1 MCAREDVIR
10 KGTLMAYL
18 RKLTAL
24 LLCISMIFCLF
35 SCGKEE
41 EQTDP
46 DVPEDEN
53 GGEQTDGG
61 EEEFNP
67 YPYEDLSV
75 FMDLPNY
82 KIVTIS
88 QAALD
93 QMVNNTVSNFLAEND
108 LYTQVFD
115 RKVQNGDKVTID
127 FVGMLD
133 GEAFQGGTAS
143 DYELVIGSGSFIDGF
158 ESGVIGMEI
167 GDVKDLN
174 LKFPENYNPELAGK
188 EVVFTVTLDEI
199 WEVPELTDEMCAE
212 YTGYSTASAYV
223 ESIKTDGIFEYA
235 WNQLLQQCKIKAYPD
250 EYTEYYQSYVNYFT
264 DVASRYSVSFEDFL
278 QTYASYYSDYG
289 LHSGMSTAQF
299 YMVAENYA
307 ESNLVN
313 DLLMYSLLRAEG
325 ITVGGEA
332 FEVAKG
338 RLELEYGV
346 SYEELKETYEST
358 SVIISVLNIALANRL
373 CEYVTIVK

>member
-46 DVPEDEN
+46 DVTEDEN

-82 KIVTIS
+82 KSVTIS
-88 QAALD
+88 QAVLD

-199 WEVPELTDEMCAE
+199 WEVPELTDEICAE

-264 DVASRYSVSFEDFL
+264 DIASRYSVSFEDFL
-278 QTYASYYSDYG
+278 QTYASYYSNYG
-289 LHSGMSTAQF
+289 LYSGMSTAQF

-332 FEVAKG
+332 FEVAKD

>member
-1 MCAREDVIR
+1 MIKLIIR
-10 KGTLMAYL
+10 KGTVMAYFK
-18 RKLTAL
+18 KLTAL
-24 LLCISMIFCLF
+24 LLCLSMIFCLF
-35 SCGKEE
+35 ACGKEDDKVE
-41 EQTDP
+41 P

-75 FMDLPNY
+75 FMDLPSY
-82 KIVTIS
+82 KSVTIS
-88 QAALD
+88 QAVLD
-93 QMVNNTVSNFLAEND
+93 QMVDNAVSSFMAEND
-108 LYTQVFD
+108 LYVQVFD
-115 RKVQNGDKVTID
+115 RKVRNGDKVKID

-174 LKFPENYNPELAGK
+174 LKFPENYTPELAGK

-199 WEVPELTDEMCAE
+199 WELPELTDEMCAE

-223 ESIKTDGIFEYA
+223 ESIKTDCIFEYV
-235 WNQLLQQCKIKAYPD
+235 WDQLLQQCKIKAYPD

-264 DVASRYSVSFEDFL
+264 DTASRYSVSFEDFL
-278 QTYASYYSDYG
+278 QTYASYYSNYG
-289 LHSGMSTAQF
+289 LYSGMTTAQF

-307 ESNLVN
+307 ESNLAN

-325 ITVGGEA
+325 ITVGSEEFEA
-332 FEVAKG
+332 AKG

-346 SYEELKETYEST
+346 SYEELTETYEST
-358 SVIISVLNIALANRL
+358 SVIISALNIALASRL

>member
-1 MCAREDVIR
+1 
-10 KGTLMAYL
+10 MAYL

-82 KIVTIS
+82 KSVTIS
-88 QAALD
+88 QAELD
-93 QMVNNTVSNFLAEND
+93 RMVNNTVSNFLAEND

-133 GEAFQGGTAS
+133 DVAFQGGTAS

-158 ESGVIGMEI
+158 ESGIIGMEI

-174 LKFPENYNPELAGK
+174 LKFPENYTPELAGK

-199 WEVPELTDEMCAE
+199 WEVPELTDEICAE

-278 QTYASYYSDYG
+278 KTYASYYSNYG
-289 LHSGMSTAQF
+289 LYSGMSTAQF

-307 ESNLVN
+307 ESNLAN

-332 FEVAKG
+332 FEVAKD

-373 CEYVTIVK
+373 CEYVTIVN

>member
-1 MCAREDVIR
+1 
-10 KGTLMAYL
+10 
-18 RKLTAL
+18 
-24 LLCISMIFCLF
+24 
-35 SCGKEE
+35 
-41 EQTDP
+41 
-46 DVPEDEN
+46 
-53 GGEQTDGG
+53 
-61 EEEFNP
+61 
-67 YPYEDLSV
+67 
-75 FMDLPNY
+75 
-82 KIVTIS
+82 
-88 QAALD
+88 
-93 QMVNNTVSNFLAEND
+93 
-108 LYTQVFD
+108 
-115 RKVQNGDKVTID
+115 
-127 FVGMLD
+127 
-133 GEAFQGGTAS
+133 
-143 DYELVIGSGSFIDGF
+143 
-158 ESGVIGMEI
+158 MEI

-235 WNQLLQQCKIKAYPD
+235 WNQLVQQCKIKAYPD

-264 DVASRYSVSFEDFL
+264 DIASRYSVSFEDFL
-278 QTYASYYSDYG
+278 QTYASYYSNYG
-289 LHSGMSTAQF
+289 LYSGMTTAQF

-332 FEVAKG
+332 FEVAKD